1 MANNTDRLFR
11 EGLDQYEVTPQAQSW
26 KEVQSILNKKKKAAW
41 LPISIAAAILLLITA
56 ALLVKNYQQG
66 LIMDGPQV
74 ADIDYPQPT
83 LDPDRIL
90 IPKNGVKVETPAD
103 KPITAPSTKQT
114 VLFANNSTKTDK
126 KIEETEPIKMETLEL
141 VAIQEVRLQ
150 ELPQPKFN
158 YGFEVM
164 TVEKP
169 TVKITYIAENDPVQK
184 KNKLNSLI
192 TTISKDASPIE
203 ILADIRDAKDNIFSR
218 N

>member
-11 EGLDQYEVTPQAQSW
+11 EGLDQFEVTPQAQSW
-26 KEVQSILNKKKKAAW
+26 KAVQSQLNQKKKIVW
-41 LPISIAAAILLLITA
+41 WPMSIAAAILLLITA

-66 LIMDGPQV
+66 FIMDGPMV

-90 IPKNGVKVETPAD
+90 ISEDEVKVETPAD
-103 KPITAPSTKQT
+103 KTITTPSTNQT
-114 VLFANNSTKTDK
+114 VLFANNTPKTDDK
-126 KIEETEPIKMETLEL
+126 TVETEPVKIGTLEL

-158 YGFEVM
+158 YDFEVM

-169 TVKITYIAENDPVQK
+169 TVKITYIAENEPAEK
-184 KNKLNSLI
+184 KNKLNSFI
-192 TTISKDASPIE
+192 NSISKEASPIE